1 MIYNNKMT
9 FIEDLFSPITTLEK
23 GLIVNPINNISG
35 GIGNLFSGVGSGV
48 SGLGTGVGQG
58 VSGFGTGIGTGVGN
72 IAGTLTNPYIL
83 IGGAI
88 LLIFLLRK

>member
-9 FIEDLFSPITTLEK
+9 FVEDLLSPITTLEQ

-35 GIGNLFSGVGSGV
+35 GIGNLFSGSGV

-72 IAGTLTNPYIL
+72 VAGVLTNPYIL